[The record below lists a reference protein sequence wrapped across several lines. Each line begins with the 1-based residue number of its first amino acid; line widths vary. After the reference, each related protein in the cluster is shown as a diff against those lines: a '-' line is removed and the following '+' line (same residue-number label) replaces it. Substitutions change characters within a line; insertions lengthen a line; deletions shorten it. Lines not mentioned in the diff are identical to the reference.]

1 MFSKLQDNNKFK
13 QDLVLFNNALD
24 QCPKDYY
31 KTLESLILQFRA
43 NAKKIDDGHDGYAG
57 GYMDL
62 RTLIDAKFLLTDTR
76 TKIFNLL
83 RKLKLDK

>member
-1 MFSKLQDNNKFK
+1 MFPKLQDHNEFK
-13 QDLVLFNNALD
+13 QDLTLFNNALQ

-31 KTLESLILQFRA
+31 KTLESLIAQFKA
-43 NAKKIDDGHDGYAG
+43 NAKKIDDGHDGFAG
-57 GYMDL
+57 GYMDP